1 MSEKVYVQVGVKG
14 RALPAGGESGQ
25 ILQKASDKDFD
36 LIWTTPAGGT
46 SGNIPQPSVSLPLPD
61 AAGGVIG
68 TGIAFARQ
76 DHQHELNVSSDVT
89 DIQMDGMASLGSED
103 TYARTDHVHQ
113 SDTYAAGFQP
123 AGDIILTENLH
134 IFNSV
139 DDLPAAGVA
148 GRIVFVKVS

>member
-1 MSEKVYVQVGVKG
+1 MSNITNVKVGIKG
-14 RALPAGGESGQ
+14 RAMPSGGEAGQ

-36 LIWTTPAGGT
+36 TIWTTPAGGA

-89 DIQMDGMASLGSED
+89 DIQMDGTASLGSKN
-103 TYARTDHVHQ
+103 TYARTDHIHQ
-113 SDTYAAGFQP
+113 SDTYAAGFVP
-123 AGDIILTENLH
+123 AGNIILTNSVH

-139 DDLPAAGVA
+139 NDLPTAGIV
-148 GRIVFVKVS
+148 GRIAFVKVS